1 MLSSPKTV
9 LICIVLMLSTSF
21 SCKENGQQHDAIAS
35 QNNLFLNNDMLF
47 SELQVNEVKLQVR
60 FDTGC
65 LLGCILSDSDA
76 RSLSTVMYQSERDSR
91 TKYLLVD
98 SISIAGTAY
107 GTDTIYTSVS
117 RSRSILAPHYTDED
131 RIWHIDLDAGMMR
144 IDTDESVP
152 EKALIY
158 ALDFAYKQNKK
169 LAPMVHLPIDFT
181 FGSDTLKT
189 DYYYL
194 LDTGTPY
201 GVAIT
206 DPPSELLQFVS
217 SISHSVYEDTW
228 SVHNP
233 SRLVFQFQPDVHL
246 GNQSLQGVYCL
257 VDTKVRSVE
266 DEFGKIFNHPGRAIV
281 GTLGMGIL
289 KHFNFTLDFKNSR
302 LILIPNHTVF
312 PDNPSFRRD
321 FLCDKSGRVKKIR
334 RDGDAWHKGL
344 RVGDEIKAINGIPF
358 SGMPFEFADSLLH
371 CGQTLTLEL
380 ANHNII
386 HLAE

>member
-1 MLSSPKTV
+1 
-9 LICIVLMLSTSF
+9 
-21 SCKENGQQHDAIAS
+21 
-35 QNNLFLNNDMLF
+35 MLF

-131 RIWHIDLDAGMMR
+131 RIWHIDLDAGVMR

-169 LAPMVHLPIDFT
+169 LAPMVHLPIDYT
-181 FGSDTLKT
+181 FGSDSLKT

-233 SRLVFQFQPDVHL
+233 SRLVSQFQPDVHL

-266 DEFGKIFNHPGRAIV
+266 DTTRPLE
-281 GTLGMGIL
+281 
-289 KHFNFTLDFKNSR
+289 
-302 LILIPNHTVF
+302 F
-312 PDNPSFRRD
+312 PDYACYEIVNELVKLLMENASDPRLQSNYTVNQTIADPTAVPQSQSSRD
-321 FLCDKSGRVKKIR
+321 S
-334 RDGDAWHKGL
+334 
-344 RVGDEIKAINGIPF
+344 
-358 SGMPFEFADSLLH
+358 S
-371 CGQTLTLEL
+371 
-380 ANHNII
+380 
-386 HLAE
+386 